1 MATEAIIIRIIP
13 SAPVD
18 AQTFQTVLGTLKVEV
33 YDLSL
38 DDSQTGTLIGIAEG
52 LLPITATEA
61 EIINDPPSIRRL
73 RKGIWQHWEPN
84 PLQHPSLPID
94 ANNVTWFSVASA
106 VVLLNR
112 PTRLEYG
119 SFDLNLKITRNN
131 TLALSSKIEYNAT
144 PVATIRLDP
153 PLVGRQLDA
162 FQLAAAA
169 YISVPAISLANLDPN
184 TAIPDLTGSGRVWDF
199 ATVVN
204 ATNAVLT
211 QDRRIGDN
219 IDDLKL
225 ESRQQPLTIAES
237 KHVAAEIIWNRIIFP
252 PPQFPAIGKLYEW
265 YTKANPTS
273 ALSDEPGR
281 KQFEG
286 EVAAYTATQNSE
298 VDRVANFVFAASAA
312 MFAER
317 TTRSASQIGFD
328 FAFRATPAPTASPP
342 RAVSY
347 RIGLSWPNASAEFAV
362 PAAYFYVLGS
372 SVPAEIRPEH
382 RYSTAV
388 STNEEQNIIVF
399 QSAIESGIIPENP
412 GLSTVLSLSAVNIH
426 QAARRLVAL
435 GGFQESLPGLIIS
448 STDSFSSSTRALL
461 DDWLR
466 FSQPTNGLLLE
477 FWEGSS
483 GALVDHPGAYVVLV
497 LCQVTGGTKPL
508 IEAIIAKRPEGLGAN
523 NITQLRNVRQIE
535 WRQFFGA
542 AAADPAVLRSHPELL
557 PDFTLPGTIEER
569 TTAIIRRIQNFF
581 YLAPEPVTTGPTIPP
596 KPAPVFEIVGADI
609 VSRFITVYEN
619 EFGTF
624 TFGGILSEDH
634 VDAVTSELFP
644 ANEAAQSRL
653 RSAIEIINDL
663 TRVTEDTGDIRFTL
677 MESLYSKGFTSAE
690 SIARLSLDAFRR
702 ALIGTPAYA
711 SASRI
716 RTNAR
721 NIADVSN
728 ASEPR
733 QGVFTSINPVGDLVN
748 CIPPE
753 QLSPLG
759 QIAYLHEILG
769 LPTVYGT
776 LSQAVASR
784 RGNLE
789 EFLASESNLNDE
801 VPLIDIVNENLEAI
815 ASHPSAP
822 IGQTRNTGSPSTPLI
837 ALPEHSSPAL
847 EVRSPDA
854 YESLRE
860 SFESPNLPYSQS
872 LDVSRSYLKTIGT
885 SRSEVM
891 RIFREHTTEFP
902 IPIPGDKRP
911 VDFEKHRWRL
921 PVDFKTA
928 LEYLGIC
935 QEEFDLLYSGDA
947 LSIEELQTIL
957 GYECHVSTRPP
968 SDGSSEGEPPVEEP
982 PVEPPVEE
990 PPIEEPPVEEPPVEE
1005 PPVEEPPVEEPPVEE
1020 PPVEEPPVEE
1030 PPVEEPPVEEPP
1042 VETPAEPDNEPFGCT
1057 HLKTPAPEW
1066 AANQTYALG
1075 GLIRFGGRLYKC
1087 RQAHTSLPDWIPTRV
1102 PALWVTPLP
1111 CGITEWH
1118 VQTEYAVGSIVRYNG
1133 RLYKCQQAHASDT
1146 PNWTPENT
1154 PALWVLQGPAQ
1165 GSVLT
1170 LSLIAHAGSFTQ
1182 AAVDDSCPEWTSVV
1196 TRLDKFLAQT
1206 GLTYCEF
1213 LDVVKSRIARIPL
1226 TTGEVPRTTYP
1237 DCEPCC
1243 LKKLELQFTTEDIVA
1258 ELRKLVVFIRLW
1270 RTLRIA
1276 FSDLLSIADLAEI
1289 CRTLKVFDSSTGAP
1303 SSDLIRQLASL
1314 IMSHCLF
1321 GIPLLTLLQLYSRE
1335 GPPANHLLEEL
1346 LDGLQ
1351 ETLVLERGCKR
1362 RGPEFKKL
1370 WTSNLETLSRLAGF
1384 FPPTDWFDCPTNTIR
1399 FLEIL
1404 AHIYGSDFTVG
1415 EISYLFTP
1423 TPHLQGD
1430 DPFPMQDQQE
1440 AADDP
1445 LGLAG
1450 DTEFSLWKLRKQ
1462 LLHVDVT
1469 EGAICDWTWHRIIA
1483 SLGRLG
1489 IEGRQQLQALAE
1501 RFFPTI
1507 LSTHDCSVARPPGPF
1522 RVPLPD
1528 LDSRAWESLVCG
1540 PLTYLDGF
1548 LYLSLPLRDAELI
1561 DQLRHMRP
1569 LTPREQ
1575 QAIQNL
1581 YFIPHTLLAPL
1592 AFLFEDFD
1600 EAVKHLV
1607 RGELDNHR
1615 WHFFQAQFAK
1625 FHARCEIIAH
1635 HLAAHVSSTIHHKP
1649 AGEKD
1654 EALALDILRHII
1666 ADENRF
1672 ANPVTCWEE
1681 IEAPGTSSE
1690 EFLWH
1695 PKLSGTSF
1703 AAILGLLGTG
1713 LLEEYN
1719 VESQL
1724 VWRNLRSDL
1733 DFFGPTARN
1742 KYNWPVP
1749 TILPAFQVP
1758 PSLQDNVTITV
1769 RNGLAIRDTDDLVL
1783 GGPYRFTVVS
1793 RGSLLIER
1801 SGHYTFRGVPAQF
1814 CKDDEQHDT
1823 DPPNEHCVTLERGQ
1837 REWTVC
1843 QQRCDPDGHAVH
1855 LPCDKVW
1862 LRKGTYQITV
1872 SFEQLKP
1879 VFEDEHTE
1887 PAHTGVQIQYNGPD
1901 TDEEF
1906 IVIPREKLFCVSKTG
1921 LLREGVIFPGKEEVS
1936 AAQYLSGRYYS
1947 TLRDIRRTYQRA
1959 FKALLFCKHHD
1970 LSAVSPPGHHD
1981 HSEFGFLLSHPHN
1994 FTGFSY
2000 YRPDSSGR
2008 YITHRA
2014 GFDFNLIPVIDP
2026 YHPPSPSNV
2035 TDQDVRAYPSPQRQ
2049 AALFDWFE
2057 RLTQYT
2063 TMRREHLRLGRNKAL
2078 WQLFLE
2084 ADSYATTIPD
2094 QLLLHLGVDVSA
2106 ANLVL
2111 TYYTESNGGRRL
2123 EAGDLLDERWA
2134 FRVWQ
2139 AGTWLHH
2146 VRKSFYTCLIETALP
2161 YQWASNDP
2169 GVPVAGMTAS
2179 GNSNLVS
2186 FVSASLHGSHGK
2198 MEVPNGFA
2206 DLTALNNGLRLR
2218 ARSVLLDYLTRN
2230 RRVALDVLSTGEY
2243 ATSSTDLS
2251 GLLLVD
2257 VDCSIQETVTR
2268 IENLLV
2274 AVQTLVQRAI
2284 LGFERHLTLP
2294 QVFFSKWKKQYAT
2307 HAIWR
2312 LCKKQ
2317 QLYPENWIQ
2326 WKDLDRAKKSEGI
2339 RFLNQELARTAH
2351 NLALPAESTYF
2362 QALPDEYAQN
2372 SPLNP
2377 IQSRER
2383 FDIQPVRTVPDEG
2396 LRLMGTPGFAGRPS
2410 WVAPIRQVEYAR
2422 ASTTGGDGFTFTAER
2437 ETSAVEAGPLAAGF
2451 VIERTSDATGLS
2463 SSGEIPLWLRAA
2475 IRMGTQFIRVPA
2487 AGFPQGLPIS
2497 APWFKDENKSSCV
2510 QLDGYPLI
2518 DEYWFWIA
2526 DSHHFKDIR
2535 ERQNADIGSSGP
2547 LDTQSDW
2554 DKPNQLPKLLQWP
2567 DHPTVYLY
2575 WTRFRAEQYEPP
2587 RCSEEGVEVGV
2598 ESSSTPRLCFDK
2610 RNDDSL
2616 FFQINGALPRPGY
2629 VDGREGYH
2637 VGFRYDMVTDH
2648 SVVIPE
2654 LQAETDDGDTER
2666 SEYPTYPGPLTA
2678 FPFFIYFSPGA
2689 PSIPTS
2695 EDATVLFIAET
2706 LRTRCSFEEAL
2717 KWCERLY
2724 NPLNGPNAW
2733 EICGPTNTASD
2744 PQLLASPISSS
2755 RRDTTCCPQ
2764 STHDPIITRQRAVTL
2779 LYLDILLQYCD
2790 SRMAQSSKESFQ
2802 QALVILNCMDKILG
2816 QSPQTIQ
2823 ASDYARS
2830 SQSLLEFVASPAPL
2844 NGRLLELYD
2853 SVKDRKSHLH
2863 SLIAKSSKP
2872 TLARSDGSVRLGLQ
2886 AYAVEVSGSCP
2897 SLALS
2902 QSPEN
2907 STHYRFAYLLPRALE
2922 AVEFLRGL
2930 GTNLLSAFE
2939 KGDGEYLSSL
2949 RITHENQIQALS
2961 LDVKQN
2967 TWRESD
2973 WQLQSLEKQM
2983 DHAQTRLRY
2992 FKNLIANG
3000 LNPKEERYQ
3009 RNTILANTSRVSSTA
3024 SDLIAQFNSLVPDMW
3039 FGVAGMAG
3047 TPLSFQQ
3054 IPVGNKLGTKFSTA
3068 ARILNTMAD
3077 LGNGRAGLALTE
3089 AGWDRREEE
3098 WRHTVDTTGIE
3109 IEQIK
3114 RQILGAKRRCAVN
3127 LRELN
3132 NHQRQ
3137 VEQSR
3142 EVADFVRDKFTKQDL
3157 YLFLQAET
3165 SRLYHQAHELAATA
3179 VNDALYAFLYE
3190 RGDYGHSSPWAN
3202 DLIRP
3207 IISTALSGGDWDS
3220 LREGLMVGE
3229 RLELALRS
3237 LDRKYIQHNAREY
3250 ELTRHISLRLLF
3262 PLSFLQLKVTGRT
3275 VITIPEWLFD
3285 IDYPGHYMRR
3295 IKNISITIPCVTGP
3309 YTGVHCRLRLLR
3321 SSTRVDPSLHA
3332 PSKVCCT
3339 KRTARTPSTPA
3350 RNCYSVVDADDT
3362 RVIRRYHHTL
3372 RPDEQGGMEIA
3383 TSSGQGDDGLFET
3396 NVRNDERYLPFEF
3409 CGVADSTWSI
3419 ELPPE
3424 NNQFDLRTLSDAV
3437 LHVDYTA
3444 REAGEA
3450 LRQAATESAQR
3461 CLPDQR
3467 LMYLDAKE
3475 DLSDAWYQCFAPQP
3489 AVREKPYRRQPHQ
3502 HKPRENRRHP
3512 TKHSCASYDR
3522 RHFNLSFSRNL
3533 FPFIPASRVSGWG
3546 GQIKVARVDIFIET
3560 ELNCSRKFS
3569 SEGHCGLTKSTSLSG
3584 KHVDLVFFRQSQCAP
3599 HTDVPCLVRCE
3610 WEEDTYHGIIS
3621 LQPVDEHEHKGGCDC
3636 GSFISAQDVEIGTL
3650 CLPSNVQ
3657 DSGLASLGQSAG
3669 EESPIAIQKIYFIV
3683 HYDVVGLGEGPHS
3696 KLVHGAK
3703 LVGLGV

>member
-1 MATEAIIIRIIP
+1 MATDAIIIRIIP

-18 AQTFQTVLGTLKVEV
+18 AQTFQTVLATLKVEV

-38 DDSQTGTLIGIAEG
+38 DDSQTGILIGIAEG
-52 LLPITATEA
+52 LLPIAATEA
-61 EIINDPPSIRRL
+61 EIINDPPNIRRL
-73 RKGIWQHWEPN
+73 KKGIWQHWEPN

-131 TLALSSKIEYNAT
+131 NLALSSKIEYNAE

-169 YISVPAISLANLDPN
+169 YISVPAVSLSHLDPN
-184 TAIPDLTGSGRVWDF
+184 TAIPDLTGSGRVWNF
-199 ATVVN
+199 TTVVN

-225 ESRQQPLTIAES
+225 ENRQHPLTIAES
-237 KHVAAEIIWNRIIFP
+237 KHIAAEIIWNRIIFP

-273 ALSDEPGR
+273 VPSDEPGR

-298 VDRVANFVFAASAA
+298 VDRVANFVFTASAA
-312 MFAER
+312 IFAER
-317 TTRSASQIGFD
+317 TTRSATQIGLD
-328 FAFRATPAPTASPP
+328 FAFRGTSGPTASPP

-347 RIGLSWPNASAEFAV
+347 RVGLSWPNASAGFVV
-362 PAAYFYVLGS
+362 PAAYFYALGS
-372 SVPAEIRPEH
+372 SVPAEILPEH

-399 QSAIESGIIPENP
+399 QSAIEAGIIPENP
-412 GLSTVLSLSAVNIH
+412 GLSTILSLPAVNIH

-435 GGFQESLPGLIIS
+435 GGFQESLPGLPLS
-448 STDSFSSSTRALL
+448 SADSFASSIRALL

-483 GALVDHPGAYVVLV
+483 GAIVDHPVAYVVLV
-497 LCQVTGGTKPL
+497 LCHITGGTKPL
-508 IEAIIAKRPEGLGAN
+508 IEAIIANRPEGLGAN
-523 NITQLRNVRQIE
+523 NITKLRNIIHTE
-535 WRQFFGA
+535 WRQFFGSA
-542 AAADPAVLRSHPELL
+542 PADPSVLKSHPELL
-557 PDFTLPGTIEER
+557 PSFTLPGTVEER

-581 YLAPEPVTTGPTIPP
+581 YLAPEPVTAGPTVPP
-596 KPAPVFEIVGADI
+596 KPAPVFEIIGADI
-609 VSRFITVYEN
+609 VSRFITMYESD
-619 EFGTF
+619 FGAF
-624 TFGGILSEDH
+624 TFGAALDGDR
-634 VDAVTSELFP
+634 VDAATSELFP

-653 RSAIEIINDL
+653 RGAIEIINDL
-663 TRVTEDTGDIRFTL
+663 TRVTEGTGDIRFAL
-677 MESLYSKGFTSAE
+677 MESLYSRRFVSAE

-702 ALIGTPAYA
+702 ALVGTPAYA

-716 RTNAR
+716 RTTAR
-721 NIADVSN
+721 NIADVPN
-728 ASEPR
+728 HSEPR
-733 QGVFTSINPVGDLVN
+733 HNTFTSINPDGDLVN

-753 QLSPLG
+753 HLSPLG
-759 QIAYLHEILG
+759 HIAYLHEILT

-776 LSQAVASR
+776 ISQAIASR
-784 RGNLE
+784 RGDLE
-789 EFLASESNLNDE
+789 DLLASESNLNEE

-822 IGQTRNTGSPSTPLI
+822 VGRILNTGSPSTPLT

-847 EVRSPDA
+847 EIRSPDA

-860 SFESPNLPYSQS
+860 SFESPSLPYSQA
-872 LDVSRSYLKTIGT
+872 LDASRSYLKTIGT

-891 RIFREHTTEFP
+891 RIFGEHTTEFP
-902 IPIPGDKRP
+902 IPVPEDKRP
-911 VDFEKHRWRL
+911 VDFEKQRWRL
-921 PVDFKTA
+921 PVNFKVA
-928 LEYLGIC
+928 LEYLGIS
-935 QEEFDLLYSGDA
+935 QEEYDLLYSGDA
-947 LSIEELQTIL
+947 ICIEKLQTIL
-957 GYECHVSTRPP
+957 GYECRVPSRPP
-968 SDGSSEGEPPVEEP
+968 SDGSSEEEPPVEEP
-982 PVEPPVEE
+982 PVEEPPVEE
-990 PPIEEPPVEEPPVEE
+990 PPIEEPPVEEPPVEG
-1005 PPVEEPPVEEPPVEE
+1005 

-1042 VETPAEPDNEPFGCT
+1042 VETPPEPDDEPFGCT
-1057 HLKTPAPEW
+1057 PLKTPAPEW
-1066 AANQTYALG
+1066 AANQGYALG
-1075 GLIRFGGRLYKC
+1075 GLVRFGGRLYKC
-1087 RQAHTSLPDWIPTRV
+1087 RQAHTSLPDWIPNRV

-1133 RLYKCQQAHASDT
+1133 RLYKCQQAHASDA

-1182 AAVDDSCPEWTSVV
+1182 AALDDSCPQWTSVV
-1196 TRLDKFLAQT
+1196 TRLDKFLSQT
-1206 GLTYCEF
+1206 GLTYCAF
-1213 LDVVKSRIARIPL
+1213 LEVVKSRIARIPL
-1226 TTGEVPRTTYP
+1226 TTGEVPRATYP

-1243 LKKLELQFTTEDIVA
+1243 LKGLELQFSTKDVVP

-1270 RTLRIA
+1270 RSLRVA
-1276 FSDLLSIADLAEI
+1276 FPGLLSISELAEI
-1289 CRTLKVFDSSTGAP
+1289 SRILNLFKDSTGAP
-1303 SSDLIRQLASL
+1303 SPDFIRQLASL
-1314 IMSHCLF
+1314 IMSHCCF
-1321 GIPLLTLLQLYSRE
+1321 GIPLQTLLQLYSAE
-1335 GPPANHLLEEL
+1335 GPPTKHAPDEL
-1346 LDGLQ
+1346 LDALQ
-1351 ETLVLERGCKR
+1351 ETLVVESDCKR
-1362 RGPEFKKL
+1362 RGPEFKKVL
-1370 WTSNLETLSRLAGF
+1370 VSNLETLSRLAGF
-1384 FPPTDWFDCPTNTIR
+1384 FHPTNWFDCPTNTIR
-1399 FLEIL
+1399 FLEVL
-1404 AHIYGSDFTVG
+1404 AHIYRSEFSVG

-1450 DTEFSLWKLRKQ
+1450 DTQFSLWELRKQ
-1462 LLHVDVT
+1462 LLHVELT
-1469 EGAICDWTWHRIIA
+1469 EEAICDWTWHRIIA

-1489 IEGRQQLQALAE
+1489 IDGRQQLQGLAE
-1501 RFFPTI
+1501 HFFPII
-1507 LSTHDCSVARPPGPF
+1507 LPTHDCSVVRPPGPF
-1522 RVPLPD
+1522 RVPLAGIDP
-1528 LDSRAWESLVCG
+1528 RAWESLRCG

-1561 DQLRHMRP
+1561 DQVRHMRP
-1569 LTPREQ
+1569 LMPYEQ
-1575 QAIQNL
+1575 QAVQNL
-1581 YFIPHTLLAPL
+1581 YFLPQTLLSPL

-1600 EAVKHLV
+1600 QAVKHLI
-1607 RGELDNHR
+1607 RCDSDRDR
-1615 WHFFQAQFAK
+1615 WHFFQAQFAR
-1625 FHARCEIIAH
+1625 FYARCQIIVH
-1635 HLAAHVSSTIHHKP
+1635 HLADHVSSTIHHKP

-1654 EALALDILRHII
+1654 EALALEILRNIM
-1666 ADENRF
+1666 ADENKF
-1672 ANPVTCWEE
+1672 ANPPTSWEE
-1681 IEAPGTSSE
+1681 TEAPSTSSE
-1690 EFLWH
+1690 EFLWQ
-1695 PKLSGTSF
+1695 PKVSGTSF

-1713 LLEEYN
+1713 LIEEYD

-1724 VWRNLRSDL
+1724 VWRDLRSSL

-1742 KYNWPVP
+1742 EYNWPVP
-1749 TILPAFQVP
+1749 TILPSFQVP
-1758 PSLQDNVTITV
+1758 PSLQDNMTITV
-1769 RNGLAIRDTDDLVL
+1769 RNGLAIRDIDDLVL
-1783 GGPYRFTVVS
+1783 GGPTRFALAS

-1801 SGHYTFRGVPAQF
+1801 SGHYIFRGLPARF
-1814 CKDDEQHDT
+1814 CIDDEQHNT
-1823 DPPNEHCVTLERGQ
+1823 DPHNEYCVTLERGQ

-1855 LPCDKVW
+1855 LPCEKIW

-1879 VFEDEHTE
+1879 VFEDEHPE
-1887 PAHTGVQIQYNGPD
+1887 PVHTGIKIQYNGPD

-1906 IVIPREKLFCVSKTG
+1906 ITIPREKLFCVFKTG
-1921 LLREGVIFPGKEEVS
+1921 RLRDGVIFPGKEEVA

-1947 TLRDIRRTYQRA
+1947 SLRDIRRTYQRA
-1959 FKALLFCKHHD
+1959 FKALLLSERHG
-1970 LSAVSPPGHHD
+1970 LSAVPPPGQHD
-1981 HSEFGFLLSHPHN
+1981 HSEIRFLLSHPYN
-1994 FTGFSY
+1994 FSGFSH
-2000 YRPDSSGR
+2000 YRPDASGP

-2014 GFDFNLIPVIDP
+2014 GFDFNLIPVLDP
-2026 YHPPSPSNV
+2026 YHSPDLSNP
-2035 TDQDVRAYPSPQRQ
+2035 TDQDVRAYPSPQHQ

-2057 RLTQYT
+2057 RLSQYT
-2063 TMRREHLRLGRNKAL
+2063 TMREEHRRLGRTKAL

-2084 ADSYATTIPD
+2084 ADSYITTIPN

-2111 TYYTESNGGRRL
+2111 TYYTESNGSKVL
-2123 EAGDLLDERWA
+2123 QASNLVDERWA

-2139 AGTWLHH
+2139 AGTWLQHIK
-2146 VRKSFYTCLIETALP
+2146 KSFYTSLIETALP
-2161 YQWASNDP
+2161 YQWASNNP
-2169 GVPVAGMTAS
+2169 GTPVAGATTS
-2179 GNSNLVS
+2179 GNFNLVS
-2186 FVSASLHGSHGK
+2186 FVSSSLYGSRGK
-2198 MEVPNGFA
+2198 IDVPNGFG
-2206 DLTALNNGLRLR
+2206 DLSALNNGLRLR
-2218 ARSVLLDYLTRN
+2218 ARSALVDYLTRR
-2230 RRVALDVLSTGEY
+2230 RRVPLDVFSTGEY
-2243 ATSSTDLS
+2243 ATNATDLS

-2257 VDCSIQETVTR
+2257 VDCLINERVTR
-2268 IENLLV
+2268 VENIIV
-2274 AVQTLVQRAI
+2274 AVQSLIQRAI
-2284 LGFERHLTLP
+2284 LGLERHLTLP
-2294 QVFFSKWKKQYAT
+2294 QNFFLTWKKQFAT
-2307 HAIWR
+2307 YKLWR
-2312 LCKKQ
+2312 SCKKQ

-2326 WKDLDRAKKSEGI
+2326 WKDLSRAKKSEGI

-2351 NLALPAESTYF
+2351 NLVLPAESTYF
-2362 QALPDEYAQN
+2362 QGLPDEYAQN
-2372 SPLNP
+2372 SSLTA

-2383 FDIQPVRTVPDEG
+2383 FAMQPVRTLPDEG

-2422 ASTTGGDGFTFTAER
+2422 ASTTGGDGLPLTAESGIS
-2437 ETSAVEAGPLAAGF
+2437 TVEAGSLASELPLDAN
-2451 VIERTSDATGLS
+2451 SDATGLAP
-2463 SSGEIPLWLRAA
+2463 SGEIPLWLRAA

-2487 AGFPQGLPIS
+2487 AGFPSGLPIS
-2497 APWFKDENKSSCV
+2497 APWSKNAETSCCCI
-2510 QLDGYPLI
+2510 QQDDYPLI
-2518 DEYWFWIA
+2518 DEYWFWVA
-2526 DSHHFKDIR
+2526 DGHHFKDIR
-2535 ERQNADIGSSGP
+2535 ERQSADIGSSGP

-2554 DKPNQLPKLLQWP
+2554 DKPTELPKLLQWP

-2587 RCSEEGVEVGV
+2587 RCSQEGVEVSV
-2598 ESSSTPRLCFDK
+2598 QSSTITGLRFSK
-2610 RNDDSL
+2610 RSDDSL
-2616 FFQINGALPRPGY
+2616 FFEINGAVSRPGY
-2629 VDGREGYH
+2629 PDGQEGYH
-2637 VGFRYDMVTDH
+2637 VGFRYDIVPDQAI
-2648 SVVIPE
+2648 VIPE
-2654 LQAETDDGDTER
+2654 LQPESNDGDTED
-2666 SEYPTYPGPLTA
+2666 SGSLSYPAPLTA

-2689 PSIPTS
+2689 PSIPTY

-2717 KWCERLY
+2717 KWCERLH
-2724 NPLNGPNAW
+2724 NPLNGMNKW
-2733 EICGPTNTASD
+2733 EICGSTDSPSNL
-2744 PQLLASPISSS
+2744 QLLASPIVSF
-2755 RRDTTCCPQ
+2755 RRDKTCCSQ
-2764 STHDPIITRQRAVTL
+2764 FTQDSMIIRQRAVTL

-2790 SRMAQSSKESFQ
+2790 SKVTQSSKEGFQ
-2802 QALVILNCMDKILG
+2802 QALVILNCMEKILG

-2830 SQSLLEFVASPAPL
+2830 PANILSFVASPAPL
-2844 NGRLLELYD
+2844 NARLLELYD
-2853 SVKDRKSHLH
+2853 SAKDRKSHLQ
-2863 SLIAKSSKP
+2863 SLIAKSSKLTVAP
-2872 TLARSDGSVRLGLQ
+2872 SDGSLGLGLQ
-2886 AYAVEVSGSCP
+2886 AHAGEVSGSCP

-2902 QSPEN
+2902 QCAEN
-2907 STHYRFAYLLPRALE
+2907 ATHYRFAYLLPKALE

-2930 GTNLLSAFE
+2930 GNNLLSAFE
-2939 KGDGEYLSSL
+2939 KGDAEYLSSL

-2961 LDVKQN
+2961 LDIKQN

-3009 RNTILANTSRVSSTA
+3009 RNTILANTSRLSSTA

-3039 FGVAGMAG
+3039 FGVAGVAG

-3054 IPVGNKLGTKFSTA
+3054 IPVGNKLATNFSTA

-3114 RQILGAKRRCAVN
+3114 RQILGARRRCGVN

-3137 VEQSR
+3137 IEQSQ

-3157 YLFLQAET
+3157 YLFLQAQT
-3165 SRLYHQAHELAATA
+3165 SRLYNQAHELAVSA
-3179 VNDALYAFLYE
+3179 VEDALYAFIYE
-3190 RGDYGHSSPWAN
+3190 RGNYGHSSPWTN
-3202 DLIRP
+3202 NLISP
-3207 IISTALSGGDWDS
+3207 IISTALSGGNFDS

-3229 RLELALRS
+3229 RLELALRT
-3237 LDRKYIQHNAREY
+3237 LDRKYIQRNAREY

-3285 IDYPGHYMRR
+3285 LDYPGHYMRR
-3295 IKNISITIPCVTGP
+3295 IKNVSITIPCVTGP
-3309 YTGVHCRLRLLR
+3309 YTGVHCRLRLLE
-3321 SSTRVDPSLHA
+3321 SSTRIDPSLHA
-3332 PSKVCCT
+3332 PAKLCCT
-3339 KRTARTPSTPA
+3339 KRTTRNPSTPA
-3350 RNCYSVVDADDT
+3350 RNCYSIVDAEDP
-3362 RVIRRYHHTL
+3362 RVIRRYHHNL

-3383 TSSGQGDDGLFET
+3383 TSSGQGDDGLFEA

-3409 CGVADSTWSI
+3409 CGVTDSTWSI

-3424 NNQFDLRTLSDAV
+3424 SNQFDLRTLSDAV
-3437 LHVDYTA
+3437 LHIDYTA
-3444 REAGEA
+3444 REGGEA
-3450 LRQAATESAQR
+3450 LRRAATESAQR
-3461 CLPDQR
+3461 CLPDQG

-3475 DLSDAWYQCFAPQP
+3475 DLSDAWYECFAPQP
-3489 AVREKPYRRQPHQ
+3489 AVREKPYRRQPHK
-3502 HKPRENRRHP
+3502 HEPRDRGRHS
-3512 TKHSCASYDR
+3512 KHSCPSHDR

-3533 FPFIPASRVSGWG
+3533 FPFIPPSRIEGCG
-3546 GQIKVARVDIFIET
+3546 GQIKVGRIDIFIET
-3560 ELNCSRKFS
+3560 ELHCSRNSS
-3569 SEGHCGLTKSTSLSG
+3569 SEESCGLAKSASLSG
-3584 KHVDLVFFRQSQCAP
+3584 RHVDLVFFRRSQCGP
-3599 HTDVPCLVRCE
+3599 HLDVPCVVRCE
-3610 WEEDTYHGIIS
+3610 WEGDTYHGVVTFK
-3621 LQPVDEHEHKGGCDC
+3621 PADEHDHMADCDC
-3636 GSFISAQDVEIGTL
+3636 ERVVLSRNSTEDVQVGTL
-3650 CLPSNVQ
+3650 CLPANVQ
-3657 DSGLASLGQSAG
+3657 DSGLASSRQSA
-3669 EESPIAIQKIYFIV
+3669 EEEPPIAVQKIYFIV
-3683 HYDVVGLGEGPHS
+3683 HYAVVGLGERSDS
-3696 KLVHGAK
+3696 KLGHGAK